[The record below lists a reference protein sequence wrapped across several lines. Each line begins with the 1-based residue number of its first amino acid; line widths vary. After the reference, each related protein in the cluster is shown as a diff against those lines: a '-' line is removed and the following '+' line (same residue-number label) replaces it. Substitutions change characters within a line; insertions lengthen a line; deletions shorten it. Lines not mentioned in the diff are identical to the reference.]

1 MSIEFDKKY
10 KLIFTKNDA
19 CGFKQGHIYEMKFIQ
34 DSKTKTLTGIASYD
48 YTTDTSVTLHY
59 PLASSL
65 SIDRYFVDY
74 EEKSWI

>member
-48 YTTDTSVTLHY
+48 YTINTSVNLQY

-65 SIDRYFVDY
+65 SANRYFVDY
-74 EEKSWI
+74 EGKPWI